1 MKTYLAIFRIRFIN
15 SLQYRAAALGGMA
28 TQFAW
33 GFMEILAFAA
43 FYKTNPA
50 AFPME
55 FSHTVSY
62 IWMQQ
67 AFLALFMVWFFE
79 AEIFNSISSGGIAYE
94 LARPVDLY
102 GRWFSQTIA
111 NRVAK
116 TALRCLP
123 ILLIAILVPEPYR
136 MSLPP
141 NASQFFL
148 FLVSVV
154 LSLGVVVSFS
164 MLIYITTFYTLSAT
178 GVRIIAA
185 ALADFMAGSIIPL
198 PFFPQPFRAI
208 AQLLPFASMQNMP
221 LRIYSG
227 NIAGS
232 AALWGMGLQVFWLVI
247 LILIGRVMMNKAL
260 GKVVVQGG

>member
-15 SLQYRAAALGGMA
+15 SLQYRAAAVGGMA

-154 LSLGVVVSFS
+154 LSLGVVASFS

-208 AQLLPFASMQNMP
+208 AQVLPFASMQNMP

-227 NIAGS
+227 NIAGD
-232 AALWGMGLQVFWLVI
+232 AALWGIGLQIFWLIV
-247 LILIGRVMMNKAL
+247 LGLFGRVLMKNAL

>member
-102 GRWFSQTIA
+102 GRWFSQAIA